1 MWFQLMSPW
10 VMGFP
15 GEPHVLLSFDGKRVS
30 ASGEDTVASA
40 LMRSGIHTFSRSLK
54 YHRRRGYRCGR
65 GYCRGCLVEVNGV
78 PNVPACITRVEE
90 GMRVRSQNAFP
101 SAEFD
106 LLSVLDKFPGLVSY
120 KGLYEGL
127 PGKWFVWPFSW
138 RLIERLV
145 GLGRFPRSRGDYGEG
160 ERLEADVM
168 VVGGGLSGLAA
179 ASLLAE
185 EGLKVVLAESMGVL
199 GGYARLDP
207 LEDAELRERHG
218 YESPQEAARELSRR
232 ARSAGVKILESTDA
246 YGLYPSKGL
255 VGAYVRES
263 YRSGRHV
270 AVRFKHLILATGTY
284 EEPGLFEN
292 NDLPGIMYEYGFRRL
307 IVDHGFKIHGRV
319 AVVGRGWRASR
330 LAAFLEAA
338 GVEVAGPYG
347 DLSSKEGE
355 RVVAAYGRGKVV
367 GVVVE
372 AGGRRRVG
380 VEYVAVAK
388 GVYPA
393 LELAAQAGAKLRF
406 DPGLGAYVPDH
417 DGRLRVLDNVWI
429 TGSLAGYLG
438 YADRLSSGLLA
449 AYYVLVAEGRKEYA
463 GKAEALASSLG
474 AGVSRGG

>member
-1 MWFQLMSPW
+1 MRLQLMSLW

-15 GEPHVLLSFDGKRVS
+15 EEQRVLLSFDGKRVS
-30 ASGEDTVASA
+30 ASMGDTVASA
-40 LMRSGIHTFSRSLK
+40 LMKSGFHTFSRSLK

-65 GYCRGCLVEVNGV
+65 GYCRGCLVEVNGI
-78 PNVPACITRVEE
+78 PNVPACTTRVEE
-90 GMRVRSQNAFP
+90 GMHVRSQNAFP

-138 RLIERLV
+138 RLIERLA
-145 GLGRFPRSRGDYGEG
+145 GLGRFPRVHGDYGEG

-185 EGLKVVLAESMGVL
+185 EGLDVVLAESMESP

-207 LEDAELRERHG
+207 LEDAGLHERHG
-218 YESPQEAARELSRR
+218 YESPREAVSDLSRR
-232 ARSAGVKILESTDA
+232 ARSAGVRILTSTDA
-246 YGLYPSKGL
+246 YGLYPSRGL
-255 VGAYVRES
+255 AGAYVRES
-263 YRSGRHV
+263 YRSGRHLTV
-270 AVRFKHLILATGTY
+270 GFRYLILATGAY

-307 IVDHGFKIHGRV
+307 MVDHGFRVNGRV

-355 RVVAAYGRGKVV
+355 RVVAAYGGRKVR
-367 GVVVE
+367 GVVVDD
-372 AGGRRRVG
+372 GDRRRVG
-380 VEYVAVAK
+380 VEYVVVAK

-393 LELAAQAGAKLRF
+393 LELAAQAGAGLGF
-406 DPGLGAYVPDH
+406 NPELGAYVPMH
-417 DGRLRVLDNVWI
+417 DGKLRVVENVWVA
-429 TGSLAGYLG
+429 GSLAGYLG
-438 YADRLSSGLLA
+438 YADRLVSGLLA
-449 AYYVLVAEGRKEYA
+449 AYQVLVAEGKKEYA
-463 GKAEALASSLG
+463 GKAEALASLLK
-474 AGVSRGG
+474 AGVSAGG